1 MPGVIAVLFGSMA
14 LMVAFVPLVVL
25 SYRRR
30 GGFSALRMTAWV
42 ALLFSVMGLWAYTLL
57 PLPDGDDFRCVGVV
71 PNPFED
77 VVDIARLQAEH
88 GGSLLANAAVQQ
100 LALNV
105 LLFLPLGFFVRALF
119 DRGIAVAIGA
129 GALVSLSIEL
139 TQLTG
144 VWGLFHCAYR
154 VFDTGDLVS
163 NTVGAALGSL
173 AALLVVRRGR
183 GGGSATAARP
193 VTSGRRLLA
202 MLVDLATVSLTAAG
216 LSVLVNTAILALVG
230 DEAVLAVSDAV
241 AAGATLVAIGA
252 QAVSVMAGGVTLGE
266 RAVLID
272 VREHRAPRW
281 PWRAVRFLAGIGGY
295 SLLALLGAAG
305 GAAAAVLAVASLVA
319 AFTTRGHRGLAQA
332 VAGMD
337 AVDRNAARESVPV
350 VGGSEPVST
359 SR

>member
-14 LMVAFVPLVVL
+14 LIVVFVPLVAL

-30 GGFSALRMTAWV
+30 GGFSAMRMIGWV
-42 ALLFSVMGLWAYTLL
+42 ALLFYVMGLWAYTLL

-71 PNPFED
+71 LNPLED

-119 DRGIAVAIGA
+119 DRGIAVAIAA
-129 GALVSLSIEL
+129 GALVSFTIEL

-144 VWGLFHCAYR
+144 VWGVFHCAYR

-183 GGGSATAARP
+183 GDGSAAVARP
-193 VTSGRRLLA
+193 VTTGRRLLA
-202 MLVDLATVSLTAAG
+202 MLVDLASVWLTAAG
-216 LSVLVNTAILALVG
+216 LSVAVNAAIL
-230 DEAVLAVSDAV
+230 VLSGRETLLEWSAAV
-241 AAGATLVAIGA
+241 AASATVVAIGA
-252 QAVSVMAGGVTLGE
+252 QAISVLTGGVTLGE

-272 VREHRAPRW
+272 AREHRTPRW
-281 PWRAVRFLAGIGGY
+281 LWRVVRFLAGIGGY
-295 SLLALLGAAG
+295 SLLLLIDPVG
-305 GAAAAVLAVASLVA
+305 GPAAAVLAVASLVA
-319 AFTTRGHRGLAQA
+319 AFTTRGHRGLGQA
-332 VAGMD
+332 AAGMD
-337 AVDRNAARESVPV
+337 AFDRVAGRES
-350 VGGSEPVST
+350 EDLST

>member
-1 MPGVIAVLFGSMA
+1 MDRIMPGVIAVLFGSMA
-14 LMVAFVPLVVL
+14 LIVVFVPLVAL

-30 GGFSALRMTAWV
+30 GGFSALRMIGWV
-42 ALLFSVMGLWAYTLL
+42 ALLFYVMGLWAYTLL

-71 PNPFED
+71 LNPLED
-77 VVDIARLQAEH
+77 VVDIARLQADH

-129 GALVSLSIEL
+129 GALVSLAIEL

-144 VWGLFHCAYR
+144 VWGVFHCAYR
-154 VFDTGDLVS
+154 VFDTGDLLS

-183 GGGSATAARP
+183 GGDRPGTGAGTVTA
-193 VTSGRRLLA
+193 GRRLLA
-202 MLVDLATVSLTAAG
+202 MLVDLASVWLTAAG
-216 LSVLVNTAILALVG
+216 LSVAVNTAIL
-230 DEAVLAVSDAV
+230 VLAGRESLLEWSAAV
-241 AAGATLVAIGA
+241 AASATIVAIGA
-252 QAVSVMAGGVTLGE
+252 QAASVLTGGVTLGE

-272 VREHRAPRW
+272 AREHRTPRW
-281 PWRAVRFLAGIGGY
+281 LWRVVRLLAGIGGY
-295 SLLALLGAAG
+295 SLLLLIDPVG
-305 GAAAAVLAVASLVA
+305 GPAAAVLAVASLVA
-319 AFTTRGHRGLAQA
+319 AFTSRGHRGLGQA
-332 VAGMD
+332 AAGMD
-337 AVDRNAARESVPV
+337 SFGRVAGREP
-350 VGGSEPVST
+350 EDLST

>member
-14 LMVAFVPLVVL
+14 LIVVFVPLVAL

-30 GGFSALRMTAWV
+30 GGFSALRMIGWV
-42 ALLFSVMGLWAYTLL
+42 ALLFYVMGLWAYTLL
-57 PLPDGDDFRCVGVV
+57 PMPDGDDFRCVGVV
-71 PNPFED
+71 LNPLED

-129 GALVSLSIEL
+129 GALVSLAIEL

-144 VWGLFHCAYR
+144 VWGVFHCAYR
-154 VFDTGDLVS
+154 VFDTGDLLS
-163 NTVGAALGSL
+163 NTVGAVLGSL

-183 GGGSATAARP
+183 GDGSATDARP
-193 VTSGRRLLA
+193 ITTARRLLA
-202 MLVDLATVSLTAAG
+202 MLVDLATVWLTSAG
-216 LSVLVNTAILALVG
+216 LSVLVNTAILVLAG
-230 DEAVLAVSDAV
+230 DEAALEVSDAV
-241 AAGATLVAIGA
+241 ATGATLVAIGA
-252 QAVSVMAGGVTLGE
+252 QAVSVMAGGITLGE

-272 VREHRAPRW
+272 AREQRAPRW
-281 PWRAVRFLAGIGGY
+281 LWRVVRFLAGIGGY
-295 SLLALLGAAG
+295 SLLALGDSG
-305 GAAAAVLAVASLVA
+305 GPAAVLALVSLVA

-337 AVDRNAARESVPV
+337 AVDRNAAREPET
-350 VGGSEPVST
+350 VGGSDPVST